1 MVLRGKRAP
10 SGRLLP
16 RLTESDRHHMLRLLR
31 FLPVMLPIVAKAVK
45 SPQGQK
51 VIADARRRISA
62 KRNGSTTRPTR

>member
-1 MVLRGKRAP
+1 
-10 SGRLLP
+10 
-16 RLTESDRHHMLRLLR
+16 MLRLLR